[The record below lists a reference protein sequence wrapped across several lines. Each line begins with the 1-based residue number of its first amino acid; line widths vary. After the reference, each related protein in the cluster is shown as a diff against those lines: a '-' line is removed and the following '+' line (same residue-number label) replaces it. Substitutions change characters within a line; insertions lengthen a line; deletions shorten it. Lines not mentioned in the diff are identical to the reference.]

1 LLEPGEIID
10 GRFEVEALIGEG
22 GLAQVFRVRHID
34 LGSLHALKLLS
45 WRKKSLADRLML
57 EGRIQAQLNHPNI
70 VAVTDLVRHDGQ
82 FGLLME
88 YVDNQSLEELLT
100 EKGGLGLELG
110 LELFAPILS
119 AVTAAHDAG
128 VTHRDLKP
136 ANVLLALS
144 ARGLLPK
151 VTDFGIAKVVADVAG
166 GSTAVG
172 STMGT
177 PGYLAPE
184 QIQDSSTI
192 DARADIFA
200 LGAICY
206 ELITGR
212 RAFANEAGVLEVA
225 STMTVVPR
233 PLATWVAETPS
244 HVQEALTKA
253 MAKDP
258 AERFSDCRSF
268 AAALYSENPALQA
281 MVEGQVLTGTLSLSG
296 STTAL
301 SRADEPPRPTLL
313 PSVDAPPTQERTS
326 EGGRGVW
333 LVLGALAA
341 GGLVL
346 AVVGGLGAAVLG
358 DAMLGDPVVPQ
369 PVETPAPTA
378 PAPTAPA
385 PTAPAPTAPAPTAP
399 APTAPAPMAPAPT
412 APAPTAPAPT
422 APAPT
427 VPAPQVAVPEP
438 VAPTPVLPEPVEVP
452 SPAPP
457 EPTVVLPA
465 PVPVAAVAPPPE
477 PAPVA
482 QPPEL
487 GGAWSGKAARRPLR
501 MDISSGTTSGI
512 ISGNVVFPGPGGSR
526 SEKLTG
532 TVTPDGVVSLRAAE
546 FVFTGRLNGSTLS
559 GTYQSGGGKRLDWT
573 VSR

>member
-1 LLEPGEIID
+1 MLEPGEIID

-385 PTAPAPTAPAPTAP
+385 PT
-399 APTAPAPMAPAPT
+399 
-412 APAPTAPAPT
+412 
-422 APAPT
+422 